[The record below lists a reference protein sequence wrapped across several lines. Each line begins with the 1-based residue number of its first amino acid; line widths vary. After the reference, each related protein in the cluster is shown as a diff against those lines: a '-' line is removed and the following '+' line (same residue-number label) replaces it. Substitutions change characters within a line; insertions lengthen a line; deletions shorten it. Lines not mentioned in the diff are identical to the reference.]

1 MTWVALAFFALS
13 VVFAIMGHLGV
24 LMFPDVYTRLQ
35 ASSTATTTSVFS
47 VFLGCMFLTGWT
59 EMTGKIAVIA
69 LFFFISSP
77 VAAHIIAR
85 FAWRNEMIPWRRS
98 HLHRGEVGRDD
109 D

>member
-1 MTWVALAFFALS
+1 MIWAAGVFFAFGII
-13 VVFAIMGHLGV
+13 FAVMGHLGV
-24 LMFPDVYTRLQ
+24 LIFPDVYTRLQ

-47 VFLGCMFLTGWT
+47 VIVGCMFLAGWDQ
-59 EMTGKIAVIA
+59 MTGKLAVIA
-69 LFFFISSP
+69 LFFFVSSP

-98 HLHRGEVGRDD
+98 HLRRGGLHRDD